1 MPGRQDHILRTGSG
15 KLTQLQRN
23 RVGNGT
29 FAHWL
34 DDTGGTQNRQPSHN
48 TQLGIKR
55 ARSNLCSARNGN
67 HHIHTAAVP
76 QRRTHS
82 THLLFNHGPGHMV
95 DCRCNDRLVQPRLR
109 HPAYAFAAVNKN
121 PACVRRRTA
130 AQTSMPSVTSLSS
143 PASLVT
149 AQRAAA
155 PSSNTIASTRDAVT
169 VTPLGVVSVTAA
181 PTWPVSSSRAA
192 PAAAK
197 AAQVPVV

>member
-1 MPGRQDHILRTGSG
+1 MALSLIGSTIPEVPKIDSPPTIPSLGLNVRAATSAPPGMEITTSIPPLYPSAVHTVRTCSSIMA
-15 KLTQLQRN
+15 R
-23 RVGNGT
+23 GT
-29 FAHWL
+29 WL
-34 DDTGGTQNRQPSHN
+34 IAAAPTGWSSPAFVTRPTPSPPS
-48 TQLGIKR
+48 IK
-55 ARSNLCSARNGN
+55 
-67 HHIHTAAVP
+67 IPPV
-76 QRRTHS
+76 
-82 THLLFNHGPGHMV
+82 
-95 DCRCNDRLVQPRLR
+95 
-109 HPAYAFAAVNKN
+109 
-121 PACVRRRTA
+121 VRRRTA

-169 VTPLGVVSVTAA
+169 VTPLGVVSVTAT